1 MTQEDRFLHK
11 VRLLQ
16 RKTKC
21 SNTVCNQFVSLF
33 KRYSNESTG
42 RGLQSFDTKAKRAAG
57 LDYLVLHGCPGCKKY
72 VYRPGDVNVNC
83 PFVKLDGTVCGQ
95 PRYDE
100 SNKPREV
107 SLMMLCVCVC
117 VCVFFLVSLMMLCV
131 FFFVDAAQQVYR

>member
-1 MTQEDRFLHK
+1 MTNINEEDAFLHD

-21 SNTVCNQFVSLF
+21 SNTVCDEFVRLF
-33 KRYSNESTG
+33 RQYNDTSSG
-42 RGLQSFDTKAKRAAG
+42 RGLKSFDKKAKRAAG
-57 LDYLVLHGCPGCKKY
+57 LDYLVLHGCPGCNKY

-95 PRYDE
+95 ARYDE

-107 SLMMLCVCVC
+107 SLMMLCL
-117 VCVFFLVSLMMLCV
+117 FFDSRYDNYNYNL
-131 FFFVDAAQQVYR
+131 F